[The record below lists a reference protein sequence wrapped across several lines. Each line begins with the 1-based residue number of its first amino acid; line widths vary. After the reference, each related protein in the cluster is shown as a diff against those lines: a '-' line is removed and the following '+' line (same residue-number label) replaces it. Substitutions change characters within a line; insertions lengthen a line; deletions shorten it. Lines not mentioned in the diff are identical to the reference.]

1 MRFLPIC
8 FAFLLAVARW
18 PNPPALAQVDVIDDA
33 KREVK
38 LPGAARRVVSLAP
51 SVTESLFA
59 IGAEDAVVGVTDYC
73 NYPPAATRKPRVGG
87 VINPNIEA
95 VVSLHPD
102 LIILTMEGNMREDF
116 QRLIALGLPVFV
128 TNPRSLDGIYHSI
141 LQLGELTGKND
152 SAAAVV
158 AAMKR
163 QEEDI
168 RARAEGHEPVRALLI
183 VSVHPLMCVGKNTFI
198 NQLIQLAGGKN
209 LAERA
214 PGTYPAYSREAV
226 VADNPQVLIVMSDAG
241 APTEDLPRLFPEWST
256 ISAVRGHCVF
266 SIDSDRVSRPG
277 PRAAAALESLFSLL
291 HAPCQ

>member
-1 MRFLPIC
+1 MRFLPIGI
-8 FAFLLAVARW
+8 AVVLSVVPW
-18 PNPPALAQVDVIDDA
+18 PSPPARAQVDVIDDA
-33 KREVK
+33 NREVK
-38 LPGAARRVVSLAP
+38 LAGAARRVVSLAP

-73 NYPPAATRKPRVGG
+73 NYPPAAARKARVGG

-116 QRLIALGLPVFV
+116 QRLIALGLQVFV
-128 TNPRSLDGIYHSI
+128 TNPRSLSGIYRSI
-141 LQLGELTGKND
+141 LQLGALTGKQD

-163 QEEDI
+163 QEEAI
-168 RARAEGHEPVRALLI
+168 RVKAVGLEPIRALLI

-198 NQLIQLAGGKN
+198 DQLVQLAGGNN
-209 LAERA
+209 LAQRA
-214 PGTYPAYSREAV
+214 SGSYPTYSREAV

-241 APTEDLPRLFPEWST
+241 AATEELTRLFPEWST
-256 ISAVRGHCVF
+256 ILAVRGHCVF
-266 SIDSDRVSRPG
+266 RIDSDLVSRPG
-277 PRAAAALESLFSLL
+277 PRATNALESLFSLL
-291 HAPCQ
+291 HTPCQ